1 MKSMIIAAFAFAT
14 TCSAAAFAG
23 EITATAPSQTLAVP
37 EEVSAPL
44 PPATAS
50 ESEALA
56 VPEQRSEATAPYR
69 GCHRGETVYLTN

>member
-23 EITATAPSQTLAVP
+23 ELTAPSQALAVP

-44 PPATAS
+44 PQSTAA
-50 ESEALA
+50 ETEALA

-69 GCHRGETVYLTN
+69 GCHHGETVYLTN